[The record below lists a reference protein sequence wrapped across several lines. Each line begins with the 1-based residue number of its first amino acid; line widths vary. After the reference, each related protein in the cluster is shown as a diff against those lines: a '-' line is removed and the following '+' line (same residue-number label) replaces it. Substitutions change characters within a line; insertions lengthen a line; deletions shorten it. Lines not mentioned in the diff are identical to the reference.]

1 MLGRDEDLVRTKSRR
16 GSLGSSSY
24 RSLRGASRSFRD
36 VLILPAEDNVCG
48 RSERREEDD
57 VELKWAA
64 LERLP
69 TYDRL
74 RKGMLPQQT
83 SVNGKAGLEE
93 VDLTKLAPKEKKHL
107 MEIILKFVEED
118 NEKFLRRLRE
128 RTDRFFLYFWCF
140 FYFLVWSVSFWHK
153 YNIKTK
159 PKCLCLFSIF
169 WMDFVLVRL
178 RKQGG
183 NRSAEDW
190 SKVWEYISA
199 RRCT

>member
-1 MLGRDEDLVRTKSRR
+1 ME
-16 GSLGSSSY
+16 
-24 RSLRGASRSFRD
+24 LR
-36 VLILPAEDNVCG
+36 
-48 RSERREEDD
+48 
-57 VELKWAA
+57 WAA

-128 RTDRFFLYFWCF
+128 RTDRFLYF
-140 FYFLVWSVSFWHK
+140 
-153 YNIKTK
+153 
-159 PKCLCLFSIF
+159 
-169 WMDFVLVRL
+169 
-178 RKQGG
+178 
-183 NRSAEDW
+183 
-190 SKVWEYISA
+190 
-199 RRCT
+199 

>member
-1 MLGRDEDLVRTKSRR
+1 MSGRE
-16 GSLGSSSY
+16 SLGSTSY
-24 RSLRGASRSFRD
+24 QSLPGASRSFRD
-36 VLILPAEDNVCG
+36 VFIPPAEDNICG

-57 VELKWAA
+57 VELRWAA

-128 RTDRFFLYFWCF
+128 RTDRFLYF
-140 FYFLVWSVSFWHK
+140 
-153 YNIKTK
+153 
-159 PKCLCLFSIF
+159 
-169 WMDFVLVRL
+169 
-178 RKQGG
+178 
-183 NRSAEDW
+183 
-190 SKVWEYISA
+190 
-199 RRCT
+199 